1 MFLVVF
7 ISKSYRFFGKI
18 PVVYLIQKGVALKHY
33 DVLIIG
39 AGIAG
44 LYTAMNLPKEMSVLV
59 VCKDIPWE
67 CNTFYAQG
75 GMVTAL
81 DDNDIPLHVEDT
93 MKAGAYHNIKEAVEI
108 LSRESIDVTADIIDL
123 GMEFD
128 KDSEG
133 NLLYTKEGAHS
144 ASRILH
150 AGGDATGRYMHYFM
164 MTQNKH
170 LLQRNT
176 LVYDLLIEDGHCYG
190 VRAMVNYQPE
200 TILAK
205 HVVIA
210 SGGIGSLYEYNT
222 NSRTISADI
231 HGICVEKGIE
241 LADMEMM
248 QFHPTVFVKTPYAR
262 KLLLTEALR
271 GEGAH
276 IVDDN
281 GKRFLFDYDE
291 RGEMASRDIVS
302 RSIFDYKRKTGLEAY
317 LDFSMFEKKWFR
329 QRFPNITHTFDA
341 LGYSFPE
348 DRVPISPAF
357 HYANGGIACD
367 TDTRIPGIKG
377 LYVVGEA
384 ARTGVHGA
392 NRLASNSLLEGLVYS
407 RRAVEAIMDSR
418 FEQPTLP
425 NFDKDY
431 NTMLHKDDDKKYK
444 HQLRQIM
451 WKYAGIMRT
460 TEGLH
465 KARNFIYDTKNKQI
479 GRLLELRLNTAAA
492 IVEAALAR
500 KESLGSH
507 YLETNTTKE
516 R

>member
-1 MFLVVF
+1 M
-7 ISKSYRFFGKI
+7 K
-18 PVVYLIQKGVALKHY
+18 QY

-44 LYTAMNLPKEMSVLV
+44 LYTAMNLPEEMRVLV

-81 DDNDIPLHVEDT
+81 DEADVPLHIEDT
-93 MKAGAYHNIKEAVEI
+93 LRAGAYHNIHEAVEI
-108 LSRESIDVTADIIDL
+108 LSRESLEATEDIIKR
-123 GMEFD
+123 GMQFD
-128 KDSEG
+128 HAEDG
-133 NLLYTKEGAHS
+133 HLLYTKEAAHS

-164 MTQNKH
+164 MTKNKH
-170 LLQRNT
+170 MLQRNT
-176 LVYDLLIEDGHCYG
+176 LVYDLLIESGHCYG
-190 VRAMVNYQPE
+190 VRAMVNYQPK

-248 QFHPTVFVKTPYAR
+248 QFHPTVFVQTPYAR

-276 IVDDN
+276 LVDEE
-281 GKRFLFDYDE
+281 GKRFVFDYDE
-291 RGEMASRDIVS
+291 RGELASRDIVS
-302 RSIFDYKRKTGLEAY
+302 RSIFDYKRKTGKEVY
-317 LDFSMFEKKWFR
+317 LDVSMFEAKWFH
-329 QRFPNITHTFDA
+329 QRFPNITHTFEA
-341 LGYSFPE
+341 LGYHFPK
-348 DRVPISPAF
+348 DRVPVSPAF

-367 TDTRIPGIKG
+367 TDTRIPGIQG

-392 NRLASNSLLEGLVYS
+392 NRLASNSLLEGLVYA
-407 RRAVEAIMDSR
+407 RRAAHAIVGST
-418 FEQPTLP
+418 FEHPTLP
-425 NFDKDY
+425 DFDKDY
-431 NTMLHKDDDKKYK
+431 DTMLHEKDDKRYK
-444 HQLRQIM
+444 QQLRHIM
-451 WKYAGIMRT
+451 WKDAGIIRT
-460 TEGLH
+460 REGLH
-465 KARNFIYDTKNKQI
+465 EARNFIFDTKNRTI

-500 KESLGSH
+500 KESLGAH
-507 YLETNTTKE
+507 YLEG
-516 R
+516 